1 MTRVGLHAA
10 RVSDEPVVHAAVALR
25 RLGVHAG
32 VGHLRDAAC
41 REACAG
47 AYARWSPHSARD
59 AVRLSAYQLPA
70 LLTSGATDVVM
81 TAMTDTIKREK

>member
-1 MTRVGLHAA
+1 VERAA
-10 RVSDEPVVHAAVALR
+10 APLR

-47 AYARWSPHSARD
+47 AYARWSPHGARD
-59 AVRLSAYQLPA
+59 AVWLSAYQLPA
-70 LLTSGATDVVM
+70 LLTSDATDLVM
-81 TAMTDTIKREK
+81 SAMTDTIKRKG